1 MQPKLLPL
9 LNSLIVLLG
18 IFMLPIWVFVIM
30 WSVKWPK
37 ARKNDF
43 LFKKL
48 KNNKMS
54 VNLTLSSFSLY
65 PPLQTSATIS
75 PKKKKKLHL
84 VTTIELPLP
93 FISSQL
99 ATWSLMKKV
108 QRKKLKQGRLIVIT
122 SCCHHI
128 DT

>member
-9 LNSLIVLLG
+9 FNSLIVLLG

-30 WSVKWPK
+30 WSMKWPK

-43 LFKKL
+43 LFKKF

-75 PKKKKKLHL
+75 PKKKKK
-84 VTTIELPLP
+84 TTLSDDNRVAIA
-93 FISSQL
+93 FY
-99 ATWSLMKKV
+99 K
-108 QRKKLKQGRLIVIT
+108 
-122 SCCHHI
+122 
-128 DT
+128 

>member
-1 MQPKLLPL
+1 M
-9 LNSLIVLLG
+9 
-18 IFMLPIWVFVIM
+18 
-30 WSVKWPK
+30 KWPK

-43 LFKKL
+43 LFKKF

-75 PKKKKKLHL
+75 PKKKKKKLHL

-99 ATWSLMKKV
+99 AT
-108 QRKKLKQGRLIVIT
+108 
-122 SCCHHI
+122 
-128 DT
+128 

>member
-1 MQPKLLPL
+1 M
-9 LNSLIVLLG
+9 
-18 IFMLPIWVFVIM
+18 
-30 WSVKWPK
+30 KWPK

-75 PKKKKKLHL
+75 PKKKKK
-84 VTTIELPLP
+84 TTLSDDNRVAIAFYKQSIGHMITYEKSTKEKNKTGPLN
-93 FISSQL
+93 SDN
-99 ATWSLMKKV
+99 
-108 QRKKLKQGRLIVIT
+108 
-122 SCCHHI
+122 I